1 LIGRRGRKSKIIAG
15 RGHELIGIIEGEDA
29 TVKVLKEFGKVFK
42 WKVWDEMVIEE
53 V

>member
-1 LIGRRGRKSKIIAG
+1 LIGGRGRKSKIIAG

-29 TVKVLKEFGKVFK
+29 MAKVLKEIEEVLK